1 MDKRVVGEIY
11 KRYSKEIHGYLCSL
25 GADTHVAEDLMQE
38 VFAKAIISLPEG
50 HTNIRAWLYTVA
62 RNLYYNHVKRSNITQ
77 SVVEKL
83 SYMQNGNVK
92 DPLEQVIAKEK
103 ENHLQEALSN
113 LDKKYRDVMILQ
125 YYEGLSQKDIAKRM
139 KISPENVRVLVHRAK
154 KMLKEYLE
162 NEI

>member
-25 GADTHVAEDLMQE
+25 GADTHVADDLMQE

-62 RNLYYNHVKRSNITQ
+62 RNLYYNHVKRSTTTQ
-77 SVVEKL
+77 TVVEKL
-83 SYMQNGNVK
+83 SHMQNGAVK
-92 DPLEQVIAKEK
+92 DPLEQVITKEK
-103 ENHLQEALSN
+103 EQRLHEALSS
-113 LDKKYRDVMILQ
+113 LEKKYLDVMVLQ
-125 YYEGLSQKDIAKRM
+125 YYEGLSQKEIAKRM

-154 KMLKEYLE
+154 KMLREYLE